1 MPRFAGP
8 CSRVRVDICT
18 RRVLRFEPL
27 LPNTGYAR
35 SNGPAE
41 APPGEGTFRLCP
53 RRRMPREGPC
63 GASPGRSRRQGAP
76 AGKLGLWAHMRVF
89 SLRSP
94 VAAGAQR
101 RLPCFH
107 STPVPVAPLSPSVHG
122 EGCGR
127 LDAGGPTLPPR
138 LPSVR
143 RMTRRR
149 AAPARR
155 ATTAVP
161 PAAPPCLQLVREVG
175 MR

>member
-1 MPRFAGP
+1 VRGFSRPVSAPRG
-8 CSRVRVDICT
+8 SSWKTRVM
-18 RRVLRFEPL
+18 
-27 LPNTGYAR
+27 G
-35 SNGPAE
+35 SN
-41 APPGEGTFRLCP
+41 EGFQL
-53 RRRMPREGPC
+53 
-63 GASPGRSRRQGAP
+63 
-76 AGKLGLWAHMRVF
+76 
-89 SLRSP
+89 LRSP